1 MRCCR
6 TVLKLS
12 WGVRV
17 RVWMKENADLAKKLW
32 RTWSKSTNLAEN
44 TENVFVSAS
53 QIRYKPERNQQCNIS
68 IQFSTF
74 CHNWP
79 FFYIQIVSRHR
90 GLEGWTIFVGLVTST
105 QSHCFFS
112 HGLLQKNKLS
122 GKHTFRITHIGS
134 AG

>member
-1 MRCCR
+1 MDERKCR
-6 TVLKLS
+6 FSEEIVTY
-12 WGVRV
+12 
-17 RVWMKENADLAKKLW
+17 MKQIN
-32 RTWSKSTNLAEN
+32 SHLAEN

-90 GLEGWTIFVGLVTST
+90 GLEG
-105 QSHCFFS
+105 
-112 HGLLQKNKLS
+112 
-122 GKHTFRITHIGS
+122 
-134 AG
+134 